1 MDGGGM
7 AMTPEPLP
15 QEPSRIRVENC
26 YVFKSRLQEY
36 AQKANLPTPEYHTL
50 KEGPSHEPLFK
61 STVVFN
67 NTKYESLPGFFNRK
81 AAEQSAA
88 EVALMD
94 IVKSIPANANIPAVQ
109 ETGLCNTGRKQLN
122 LTEMCREADHHHL
135 LATLARHRRLAA
147 AATLFSSTLCT
158 VRALNSLLAA
168 ICSSL
173 SFLRIAPKVLLL
185 AAPLISPDATTFR
198 ILTSTL
204 CQARCPAAAADLLC
218 SMPSLL
224 LDPEPVSC
232 RAVLASLCQ
241 YAPAQDAAVFL
252 DKMCHWGIS
261 PSRSDYHG
269 VFIALLQ
276 EELVAEAYEFMKN
289 KMGSDGVAPTLVDF
303 KLILQAFSESAEFDS
318 VEEVFDEML
327 LRGFVPDIGAYT
339 VYIGALCRKGDLAG
353 ARRMMACMERAGCPP
368 DVRTFGVVVVG
379 CMSAGDMGTMR
390 EVEEAIRR
398 GLRWDQLALSELIG
412 LLWAGGGATQAHK
425 LLDPLFIHDAPQETG
440 LCKNLLQEYAQK
452 MNYAIPSYICTRQA
466 SGLVPYICT
475 VEIGGIQYIGA
486 AARTKKEAEIKAART
501 ALLAIQGQSEGCAN
515 GATKYIVVPGK
526 RQGKEVEKRPIETP
540 KPLKVKKGGLKK
552 KWNKRKFMKKNGQNA
567 DFEKDEAMV
576 AGDAY
581 DSDVLMQPTVIT
593 QEPFSDALFLQ
604 PYEEAKRVEPE
615 PPRDIEMAQPNK
627 EKQPSDAAM
636 GQPDEEARSVEQEP
650 YRDTSVMQLI
660 KQDRSVKQEL
670 DSDTAMPQPDK
681 DTRIVKE
688 APRTQ
693 PNEEATSIEEPPRNA
708 AIMQPKEEAN
718 TAKQEP
724 RSNAPLLQT
733 ELKLENSECSYEH
746 KNQSSG
752 AASPETNKA
761 FGDTTGIDSY
771 APTSN
776 VREE

>member
-7 AMTPEPLP
+7 AMAPEPLP
-15 QEPSRIRVENC
+15 QEPANTSTAPAASGIRVENC

-50 KEGPSHEPLFK
+50 KEGPSHEPVFK

-147 AATLFSSTLCT
+147 AATLFSSTLRT
-158 VRALNSLLAA
+158 VHALNSLLAA
-168 ICSSL
+168 ICSSPA
-173 SFLRIAPKVLLL
+173 FLRIAPKVLLL
-185 AAPLISPDATTFR
+185 AAPSVSPDATTFR

-204 CQARCPAAAADLLC
+204 CQARSPAAAADLLC
-218 SMPSLL
+218 CMPSLL
-224 LDPEPVSC
+224 LDPEPASC
-232 RAVLASLCQ
+232 HTVLSSLCQ
-241 YAPAQDAAVFL
+241 YAPAQDAAAFL

-303 KLILQAFSESAEFDS
+303 KLILQAFSEIAEFDS

-327 LRGFVPDIGAYT
+327 LRGLVPDVGAYT
-339 VYIGALCRKGDLAG
+339 AYIGALCRKGDLAG

-368 DVRTFGVVVVG
+368 DVRTFGVVVGG

-390 EVEEAIRR
+390 EVVQEAIRR
-398 GLRWDQLALSELIG
+398 GLRWDQLALSEL
-412 LLWAGGGATQAHK
+412 
-425 LLDPLFIHDAPQETG
+425 QETG

-466 SGLVPYICT
+466 SGLFPYICT

-501 ALLAIQGQSEGCAN
+501 ALLAIQGQSEGCVN

-526 RQGKEVEKRPIETP
+526 RQGKEVEKRPIETL

-567 DFEKDEAMV
+567 DLEKDEAMV

-581 DSDVLMQPTVIT
+581 GSDVLMQPTVIT

-604 PYEEAKRVEPE
+604 TYEEAKRVEPE
-615 PPRDIEMAQPNK
+615 PPKDIEMAQPNK
-627 EKQPSDAAM
+627 EMQPSEAAM
-636 GQPDEEARSVEQEP
+636 GQLDEEARSVEQEP
-650 YRDTSVMQLI
+650 SRDTSVMQLSSI

-693 PNEEATSIEEPPRNA
+693 PNGEATSIEEPPRNA
-708 AIMQPKEEAN
+708 AIMQPEEAI

-733 ELKLENSECSYEH
+733 DLKLENSECLYEH

-752 AASPETNKA
+752 ATSPETNKA
-761 FGDTTGIDSY
+761 FGDMTGIDSY

-776 VREE
+776 AREE